1 MDKRKKRR
9 RVDYSILLL
18 PAGGAALVI
27 IIAFLI
33 AGIVRHGKHSGTS
46 AASPGGNDAAVTAA
60 VLSEGSFATSDGEG
74 AETAVSGEAGAISEA
89 AESAADS
96 AAVPETVT
104 ITVSACGDCTLGI
117 DDSFDYDTSFNAS
130 YDEHEPGWFLEKAG
144 DWFGTDDLTIVNFEG
159 VLSTGG
165 ERQDK
170 TYAFRG
176 SPDYVNVLTEGS
188 VEAANL
194 ANNHSFDYGEDAYE
208 DTKRILADAGI
219 VTFGYDRS
227 AIMEIKGIKV
237 GLTGTF
243 ALYDDWE
250 AEGRLTEQ
258 IEWCREQGAEFII
271 SSFHWGYEGTYEQ
284 SELQEHLGHTAIDA
298 GADLVIGHHPHRL
311 QPHEIYKGRHILYSL
326 GNFCFG
332 GNRSPSD
339 MDCAICTQTFTFED
353 GVLTDSDDFEII
365 PFSISSA
372 EDYNNYRPS
381 PLEGD
386 AAERAMEKI
395 YTISN

>member
-9 RVDYSILLL
+9 RVDYSILIL
-18 PAGGAALVI
+18 PAAGLVLLLI
-27 IIAFLI
+27 IVLLI
-33 AGIVRHGKHSGTS
+33 TGIVRRGKRVSNSVGSFSETGAAAADENPAAGSITADSQDGTDAGEALAIS
-46 AASPGGNDAAVTAA
+46 DAEESIAEAAV
-60 VLSEGSFATSDGEG
+60 
-74 AETAVSGEAGAISEA
+74 I
-89 AESAADS
+89 
-96 AAVPETVT
+96 PETVT
-104 ITVSACGDCTLGI
+104 ITVSACGDCTLGR
-117 DDSFDYDTSFNAS
+117 DAGSDYDTSFNAS
-130 YDEHEPGWFLEKAG
+130 FDDHDPGWFFENAG
-144 DWFGTDDLTIVNFEG
+144 EWFGTDDLTIVNFEG

-165 ERQDK
+165 ERQHK

-176 SPDYVNVLTEGS
+176 SPDYVKVLTEGS

-227 AIMEIKGIKV
+227 AIVEIKGIKV

-243 ALYDDWE
+243 ALYDDWDS
-250 AEGRLTEQ
+250 EGRLTEQ
-258 IEWCREQGAEFII
+258 IEWCRSQGAEFII

-311 QPHEIYKGRHILYSL
+311 QPHEVYKGRHILYSL

-332 GNRSPSD
+332 GNRNPSD
-339 MDCAICTQTFTFED
+339 MDCAICRQTFTFED
-353 GVLTDSDDFEII
+353 GVLTDTDDFEIV

-372 EDYNNYRPS
+372 EDYNNYKPT

-386 AAERAMEKI
+386 AAERAMGKI
-395 YTISN
+395 YTIG